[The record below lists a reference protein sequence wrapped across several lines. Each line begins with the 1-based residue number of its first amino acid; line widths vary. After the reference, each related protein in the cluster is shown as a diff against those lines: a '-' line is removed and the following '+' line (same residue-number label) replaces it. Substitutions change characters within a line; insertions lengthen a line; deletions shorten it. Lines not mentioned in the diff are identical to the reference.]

1 MEQSSNFTRGQLE
14 RTLSQRIEAL
24 YRTQLGHRPTKV
36 TCHLFD
42 EKIAIVMEDAVTP
55 PEQLL
60 AKNGQEELAEQVR
73 DDLDRVLQPQ
83 LCDLIGEV
91 LGVDVK
97 EILSDAKLD
106 TGRTGMIAIL
116 ESAPSMREATSK
128 APPRK
133 LDQA

>member
-24 YRTQLGHRPTKV
+24 YRSQLGHRPTKV

-42 EKIAIVMEDAVTP
+42 EKMAIVMEDAVTP

-83 LCDLIGEV
+83 LCDLISEV
-91 LGVDVK
+91 LGVMVT

-116 ESAPSMREATSK
+116 ESPPSIREATSK

-133 LDQA
+133 PD

>member
-24 YRTQLGHRPTKV
+24 YRSQLGHRPTKV

-42 EKIAIVMEDAVTP
+42 EKMAIVMEDAVTP

-91 LGVDVK
+91 LGVSVT

-116 ESAPSMREATSK
+116 ESPPSMREATSK
-128 APPRK
+128 VPPRK

>member
-24 YRTQLGHRPTKV
+24 YRNQLGHRPTKV

-42 EKIAIVMEDAVTP
+42 EKMAIVMEDAVTP

-83 LCDLIGEV
+83 LCDLISEV
-91 LGVDVK
+91 LGVAVR

-116 ESAPSMREATSK
+116 DAAPSTREASSK

-133 LDQA
+133 LDD

>member
-1 MEQSSNFTRGQLE
+1 MDQSSNFTRGQLE

-42 EKIAIVMEDAVTP
+42 EKMAIVMEDAVTP

-83 LCDLIGEV
+83 LCDLISEV
-91 LGVDVK
+91 LGVTVTD
-97 EILSDAKLD
+97 ILSDAKLD

-116 ESAPSMREATSK
+116 ESPPSMREASSK
-128 APPRK
+128 APSRK
-133 LDQA
+133 VDQA

>member
-1 MEQSSNFTRGQLE
+1 MEQSSLTRGQLE

-24 YRTQLGHRPTKV
+24 YRSELGHRPAKV

-42 EKIAIVMEDAVTP
+42 EKVAIVMEDALTA

-60 AKNGQEELAEQVR
+60 AKNGQEDLAEKVR
-73 DDLDRVLQPQ
+73 EDLDRVMQPQ
-83 LCDLIGEV
+83 LCDLIAEV
-91 LGVDVK
+91 LGVSVK

-116 ESAPSMREATSK
+116 EATPPVREANAKS
-128 APPRK
+128 PPRK
-133 LDQA
+133 SESSH

>member
-1 MEQSSNFTRGQLE
+1 MDQSSNFTRGQLE

-24 YRTQLGHRPTKV
+24 YRNQLGHRPTKV

-60 AKNGQEELAEQVR
+60 ARNGQEELAEQVR

-91 LGVDVK
+91 LGVTVK

-116 ESAPSMREATSK
+116 ESPPLMREANSK

-133 LDQA
+133 VDPA

>member
-42 EKIAIVMEDAVTP
+42 EKVVIVMEDAVTP

-91 LGVDVK
+91 LDVTVT

-116 ESAPSMREATSK
+116 ESPPSMREATSK
-128 APPRK
+128 TPPRK
-133 LDQA
+133 LD